1 MRPTIRKSIIFTL
14 LTYFVSYLMFIPYFA
29 LGGTWKM
36 PGNLIVGVVYMFIPL
51 TIAVVVQKWMC
62 REPLKTPLRINF
74 KPNRWFLVA
83 WLLPPAIAV
92 ASIGTALLLP
102 GVNFTT
108 DAAVLTE
115 RYRGVIPPEQ
125 LEQMQRQ
132 TEDLP
137 IHPFWLALLLGLI
150 AGVTVNAVAA
160 FGEEV
165 GWRGL
170 LQNELA
176 ELGFWKS
183 SWLIGVVWGFW
194 HAPLIL
200 QGHNYHQHPWA
211 GVFMMTVMTVLLSP
225 LLAYVTIRANS
236 VIAAAIFH
244 GTFNATYGLAL
255 VVVQGGDDL
264 TVGVTGVAGFIALLL
279 FNGGLFLYDRQVG
292 RPLAAFAK
300 GLRG

>member
-1 MRPTIRKSIIFTL
+1 MRPNIRKSIVFTL
-14 LTYFVSYLMFIPYFA
+14 LTYIVSYLLVVLYFA
-29 LGGTWKM
+29 LGGTWTM
-36 PGNLIVGVVYMFIPL
+36 PGNLIVAVVYMFVPL
-51 TIAVVVQKWMC
+51 TIAVLVQKWIC
-62 REPLKTPLRINF
+62 REPLKAPLRINF
-74 KPNRWFLVA
+74 KPNRWFVVA

-92 ASIGTALLLP
+92 VCIGIALLLP
-102 GVNFTT
+102 GVSFTT
-108 DAAVLTE
+108 DPNVPMERLRDVL
-115 RYRGVIPPEQ
+115 PPEQ

-132 TEDLP
+132 TESLP
-137 IHPFWLALLLGLI
+137 IHPFWLALFPGLI

-170 LQNELA
+170 LQRDLA
-176 ELGFWKS
+176 DLGFWKS
-183 SWLIGVVWGFW
+183 CCVIGVIWGFW

-200 QGHNYHQHPWA
+200 QGHNYPQHPWA

-255 VVVQGGDDL
+255 VMIQGGNDL
-264 TVGVTGVAGFIALLL
+264 TVGVTGLAGLITLVL
-279 FNGGLFLYDRQVG
+279 FNLGLFVYDPRGAPG
-292 RPLAAFAK
+292 REV
-300 GLRG
+300 RGVR